1 MSKKNAS
8 PAKAPSTFQAVAP
21 SADNSSGGVVV
32 ADTPKVA
39 FEITYTIV
47 QRGHNPEVRDVVVA
61 AEKMSEAVAYVEDQG
76 GVVQRCS
83 AVLNGAQ
90 FINL

>member
-8 PAKAPSTFQAVAP
+8 PVKALDAFQVVAP
-21 SADNSSGGVVV
+21 SSGGVVV

-61 AEKMSEAVAYVEDQG
+61 AEKMSEAVAYVEGQG
-76 GVVQRCS
+76 GVVQRAC

>member
-8 PAKAPSTFQAVAP
+8 PAKAPGTFQAVAP
-21 SADNSSGGVVV
+21 SSGGVVV

-61 AEKMSEAVAYVEDQG
+61 AEKMSEAVAYVEGQG
-76 GVVQRCS
+76 GAVQRAC
-83 AVLNGAQ
+83 AVLNGTQ

>member
-1 MSKKNAS
+1 MAKNPS
-8 PAKAPSTFQAVAP
+8 PSKAPGTFQAVLPA
-21 SADNSSGGVVV
+21 AVA
-32 ADTPKVA
+32 ADTPKIA

-47 QRGHNPEVRDVVVA
+47 QRGHNPEVREVVVA
-61 AEKMSEAVAYVEDQG
+61 AEKMSEAVAYVEGQG
-76 GVVQRCS
+76 GVVQRAS

>member
-8 PAKAPSTFQAVAP
+8 SAKAPGTFQAVAP
-21 SADNSSGGVVV
+21 SSGGVVV

-39 FEITYTIV
+39 FEINYTIV
-47 QRGHNPEVRDVVVA
+47 QRGHNPEVREVVVA
-61 AEKMSEAVAYVEDQG
+61 AEKMSEAVAYVEGQG
-76 GVVQRCS
+76 GVVQHAC

>member
-8 PAKAPSTFQAVAP
+8 PAKAPGTFQAVAP
-21 SADNSSGGVVV
+21 SSGGVVV

-61 AEKMSEAVAYVEDQG
+61 AGKMSEAVAYVEGLG
-76 GVVQRCS
+76 GAVQRAC

>member
-1 MSKKNAS
+1 MPKKNAS
-8 PAKAPSTFQAVAP
+8 PAN
-21 SADNSSGGVVV
+21 NSSGGVVV

-61 AEKMSEAVAYVEDQG
+61 AEKMSEAIAYVEDQG
-76 GVVQRCS
+76 GVVQRAS

>member
-1 MSKKNAS
+1 MAKKNPS
-8 PAKAPSTFQAVAP
+8 PATKPGTFQAVAP
-21 SADNSSGGVVV
+21 STDNTSGGPVV

-47 QRGHNPEVRDVVVA
+47 QRGHNPEVRDVVIA
-61 AEKMSEAVAYVEDQG
+61 AEKMSEAVAYVEGQG
-76 GVVQRCS
+76 GVVQRAS

>member
-8 PAKAPSTFQAVAP
+8 PAKAPGTFQAVAP
-21 SADNSSGGVVV
+21 SSGGVVV

-76 GVVQRCS
+76 GAVQRAC

>member
-1 MSKKNAS
+1 MSKKN
-8 PAKAPSTFQAVAP
+8 PS
-21 SADNSSGGVVV
+21 SADNLRGGAVV

-39 FEITYTIV
+39 FEITYAIV
-47 QRGHNPEVRDVVVA
+47 QRGHTPEVRDVVVA

-76 GVVQRCS
+76 GVVQRCN

>member
-1 MSKKNAS
+1 MTKKNAS
-8 PAKAPSTFQAVAP
+8 PAKAPGTLQAVAP
-21 SADNSSGGVVV
+21 S

-61 AEKMSEAVAYVEDQG
+61 AEKMSEAVAYGEDQG
-76 GVVQRCS
+76 GVVQRAS
-83 AVLNGAQ
+83 AVLNGAK

>member
-8 PAKAPSTFQAVAP
+8 PVKAPGTFQAVAP

-39 FEITYTIV
+39 FEIAYTIV
-47 QRGHNPEVRDVVVA
+47 RLSLIH
-61 AEKMSEAVAYVEDQG
+61 
-76 GVVQRCS
+76 
-83 AVLNGAQ
+83 
-90 FINL
+90 I